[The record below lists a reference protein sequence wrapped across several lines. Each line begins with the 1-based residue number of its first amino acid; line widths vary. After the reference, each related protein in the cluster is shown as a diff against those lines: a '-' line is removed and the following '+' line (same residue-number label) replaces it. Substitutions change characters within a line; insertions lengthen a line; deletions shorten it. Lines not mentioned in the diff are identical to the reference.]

1 MRLTNKF
8 RSNKRDAAIQK
19 FGQLT
24 GAYATLQKENEF
36 LREAIKKQLDEL
48 NKKLD
53 VDALA
58 KTLADSLK
66 PELDSSKV
74 NYDTIKQKCK
84 EALEETQDFL
94 DNIPTDV
101 DALLKAYPA
110 TSST

>member
-24 GAYATLQKENEF
+24 GAYTTLQKENEF
-36 LREAIKKQLDEL
+36 LRNAIKKQLEEI

-53 VDALA
+53 IDALA
-58 KTLADSLK
+58 TALANSLK

-74 NYDTIKQKCK
+74 NYDTVKQKCK
-84 EALEETQDFL
+84 EALDETQDFL
-94 DNIPTDV
+94 DNIPADV
-101 DALLKAYPA
+101 DSLLKAYPA
-110 TSST
+110 TPST

>member
-1 MRLTNKF
+1 M
-8 RSNKRDAAIQK
+8 
-19 FGQLT
+19 
-24 GAYATLQKENEF
+24 
-36 LREAIKKQLDEL
+36 
-48 NKKLD
+48 
-53 VDALA
+53 DALA

-94 DNIPTDV
+94 DNISTDV